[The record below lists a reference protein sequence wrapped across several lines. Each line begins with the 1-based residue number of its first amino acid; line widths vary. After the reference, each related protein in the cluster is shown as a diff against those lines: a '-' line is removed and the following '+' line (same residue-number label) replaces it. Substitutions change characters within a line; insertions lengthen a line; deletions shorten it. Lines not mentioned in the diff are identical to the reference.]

1 MAGTTLKLRDL
12 RSGTTTTTDA
22 VTQTPLCTFDTST
35 AGPGGTALNN
45 CSIFITARCSLY
57 DAADGQAGGEMIG
70 AVFKVASTV
79 MSKVGATTTIDAM
92 TKDTGG
98 APNCDFSTSGTV
110 ITFYVTG
117 VAATT
122 IAWFGTMD
130 IVVNQ
135 P

>member
-1 MAGTTLKLRDL
+1 MARTLIREVKD
-12 RSGTTTTTDA
+12 GYTTTTDA
-22 VTQTPLCTFDTST
+22 VTQTPLVTFDTST
-35 AGPGGTALNN
+35 AGPNGTALNN
-45 CSIFITARCSLY
+45 CSIFIVARCSLY

-70 AVFKVASTV
+70 GVFKVVSTV
-79 MSKVGATTTIDAM
+79 MSKVGATTAIDAM

-122 IAWFGTMD
+122 INWFGYMD
-130 IVVNQ
+130 ITINQ
-135 P
+135 PT